1 MLNARA
7 YRYVPIA
14 IVLSVALNPQFS
26 NMSHLQYFDYEG
38 FGDNMKRDLNYS
50 QAVRIGDRIE
60 VSGQGT
66 GETRTSGEQL

>member
-1 MLNARA
+1 
-7 YRYVPIA
+7 
-14 IVLSVALNPQFS
+14 
-26 NMSHLQYFDYEG
+26 MSHLQYFDYEG

-66 GETRTSGEQL
+66 GEIRTSGEQL